1 MCVPTAVAS
10 WFGVPA
16 VPPPAEPMSTLT
28 ISRPL
33 ADESIP
39 YYHGYIAKVPGENL
53 GEQLAEQLRT
63 LEQLFENVTDRAALA
78 RYADG
83 KWSIKEVVGHLSDT
97 ERIFSYR
104 LLRIARGDETPLPGY
119 DENAY
124 VPAGDFDRRPL
135 RMLLDEL
142 RATRLSTAAMME
154 NLPPES
160 WTRRGVA
167 NGKPVSARALAYIIV
182 GHVNH
187 HMGTLR
193 ALYGL

>member
-1 MCVPTAVAS
+1 M
-10 WFGVPA
+10 W
-16 VPPPAEPMSTLT
+16 MSPLS
-28 ISRPL
+28 IPRPL

-39 YYHGYIAKVPGENL
+39 YYHGYIAKVAGENL
-53 GEQLAEQLRT
+53 GEQLPAQIQELDRM
-63 LEQLFENVTDRAALA
+63 FENVTDRAALA

-104 LLRIARGDETPLPGY
+104 LLRIARADPTPLPGY

-124 VPAGDFDRRPL
+124 VPAGNFDRRPL
-135 RMLLDEL
+135 DTLLDEL
-142 RATRLSTAAMME
+142 RAARLSTRVMME
-154 NLPPES
+154 GLPPEA

-167 NGKPVSARALAYIIV
+167 NGKPISARALAYIIV

-193 ALYGL
+193 ELYGL

>member
-1 MCVPTAVAS
+1 
-10 WFGVPA
+10 
-16 VPPPAEPMSTLT
+16 MSTLS
-28 ISRPL
+28 IPRPL

-39 YYHGYIAKVPGENL
+39 YYHGYIAKVASENL
-53 GEQLAEQLRT
+53 GDQLIAQLQE

-83 KWSIKEVVGHLSDT
+83 KWSVKEVLGHLSDT

-104 LLRIARGDETPLPGY
+104 LLRLARGDATPLPGY

-124 VPAGDFDRRPL
+124 VPAGNFDPRPL
-135 RMLLDEL
+135 AMLLAEF
-142 RATRLSTAAMME
+142 RATRLSTAALME
-154 NLPPES
+154 GIPPES

-167 NGKPVSARALAYIIV
+167 NGKPISARALAYIIV

-193 ALYGL
+193 ELYGL

>member
-1 MCVPTAVAS
+1 
-10 WFGVPA
+10 
-16 VPPPAEPMSTLT
+16 MSTLS
-28 ISRPL
+28 IPRPS

-53 GEQLAEQLRT
+53 GEQLTEQLQE
-63 LEQLFENVTDRAALA
+63 LEQLFENVTERASLA

-83 KWSIKEVVGHLSDT
+83 KWSIKEVVGHLGDT

-104 LLRIARGDETPLPGY
+104 LLRIARGDPTPLPGY

-124 VPAGDFDRRPL
+124 VPAGNFDRRPL
-135 RMLLDEL
+135 RALLDEL
-142 RATRLSTAAMME
+142 RATRLSTTALME
-154 NLPPES
+154 GLPPES
-160 WTRRGVA
+160 WARRGTA
-167 NGKPVSARALAYIIV
+167 NGKPISARALAYIIV

-193 ALYGL
+193 ELYGL

>member
-1 MCVPTAVAS
+1 
-10 WFGVPA
+10 
-16 VPPPAEPMSTLT
+16 MSNLS
-28 ISRPL
+28 IPRPL

-53 GEQLAEQLRT
+53 SEQLTQQLQE
-63 LEQLFENVTDRAALA
+63 LEQLFATVTDRAALA

-83 KWSIKEVVGHLSDT
+83 KWSIKEVIGHLNDT

-104 LLRIARGDETPLPGY
+104 LLRIARGDPTPLPGY

-124 VPAGDFDRRPL
+124 VPAGNFDRRPL
-135 RMLLDEL
+135 TMLLSEL
-142 RATRLSTAAMME
+142 RATRLSTTAMME
-154 NLPPES
+154 GLPPES

-167 NGKPVSARALAYIIV
+167 NGKPISARALAYIIV

-193 ALYGL
+193 DRYGL

>member
-1 MCVPTAVAS
+1 
-10 WFGVPA
+10 
-16 VPPPAEPMSTLT
+16 MSALS
-28 ISRPL
+28 IPRPS

-39 YYHGYIAKVPGENL
+39 YYHGYILKVPGENL
-53 GEQLAEQLRT
+53 GEQLTGQLEE
-63 LEQLFENVTDRAALA
+63 LEQLFQNVTDRAALA

-104 LLRIARGDETPLPGY
+104 MLRIARGDPTPLSGY

-124 VPAGDFDRRPL
+124 VPAGNFDRRPL
-135 RMLLDEL
+135 RVLLDEL
-142 RATRLSTAAMME
+142 RATRLSTTALME
-154 NLPPES
+154 GLPPES
-160 WTRRGVA
+160 WTRRGTA
-167 NGKPVSARALAYIIV
+167 NGKPISARALAYIIV

-193 ALYGL
+193 ELYGL

>member
-1 MCVPTAVAS
+1 
-10 WFGVPA
+10 
-16 VPPPAEPMSTLT
+16 MSTLS
-28 ISRPL
+28 IPRPS

-39 YYHGYIAKVPGENL
+39 YYHGYIARVPGENL
-53 GEQLAEQLRT
+53 GEQLAEQLQQ
-63 LEQLFENVTDRAALA
+63 LEQLFENVTERASLA

-104 LLRIARGDETPLPGY
+104 LLRIARGDPTPLAGY

-124 VPAGDFDRRPL
+124 VPAGSFDRRPL
-135 RMLLDEL
+135 RGLLDEL

-154 NLPPES
+154 GLPPES
-160 WTRRGVA
+160 WTRRGTA
-167 NGKPVSARALAYIIV
+167 NGKPISARALAYIIV

-193 ALYGL
+193 ELYGL